1 MPTLRQDEQVL
12 GGEKCTGLVHGQPQ
26 KEEGDG
32 GRDEDEDEKRDIKAA
47 SQSQQG
53 SWKAWEGYISWAD
66 LREITQEGSA

>member
-1 MPTLRQDEQVL
+1 M
-12 GGEKCTGLVHGQPQ
+12 GKCTGLVHGQPQ

-32 GRDEDEDEKRDIKAA
+32 GRDEDEDEKRDIKAV